1 MPYYSVGDRVVVR
14 PDLNLDDDYSMF
26 FPDGTPNEDD
36 SNCAVSDMVRLAG
49 KVVTIERAKCGS
61 HYRVEESTWNWTDE
75 MFLGLEEEILYKEST
90 QEVDPDALM
99 AMIGGG

>member
-14 PDLNLDDDYSMF
+14 PDLNLDEDYCMF
-26 FPDGTPNEDD
+26 LPDGTPNEDS

-49 KVVTIERAKCGS
+49 QVVTISRAQSGY
-61 HYRVEESTWNWTDE
+61 HYLVEECSWNWTDE
-75 MFLGLEEEILYKEST
+75 MFLGLEEEILYNESA